1 MTEKATFVMYK
12 SWRQLFKSLPKEQ
25 AADLICAIYDY
36 QTDGECDIADPAVAA
51 MFNMIRE
58 TMDAD
63 SAKYDETLKKR
74 KEAGSRGGRPKKQE
88 KAKESKRKH
97 LVSDAFFEKHLQAS
111 ESKSKQKNPVSESV
125 SVSVYDSVSVN
136 DNVSDSSNEEIVS
149 LSSNDDNSSAKP
161 TREHVPYQEVVEK
174 FNEICLSLPQVQ
186 KLTPARRQA
195 IKGRCSEYSVPEIVD
210 VFRRAE
216 NSDFL
221 SGRNGNWNGC
231 SFDWLMKPANFLK
244 VLEGNYENKSSP
256 DGPDGFPETNNPFL
270 RMLWE
275 EEHK

>member
-1 MTEKATFVMYK
+1 MEPRESIVFYSSFFEAID
-12 SWRQLFKSLPKEQ
+12 SLPEENQ
-25 AADLICAIYDY
+25 AECYRAVMRYGLYGEEPEPGSLGYTMFLAFRKQIDVNQKRFENSKKKPNRD
-36 QTDGECDIADPAVAA
+36 QTTTKQQPNRNQTATKRRPNSNQTTTKPPA
-51 MFNMIRE
+51 N
-58 TMDAD
+58 
-63 SAKYDETLKKR
+63 
-74 KEAGSRGGRPKKQE
+74 
-88 KAKESKRKH
+88 
-97 LVSDAFFEKHLQAS
+97 
-111 ESKSKQKNPVSESV
+111 
-125 SVSVYDSVSVN
+125 VN
-136 DNVSDSSNEEIVS
+136 VNVNENVNENENVNVSSNEDITP
-149 LSSNDDNSSAKP
+149 LSSDEDNSSAKP
-161 TREHVPYQEVVEK
+161 TRVPYQEVVEK

>member
-1 MTEKATFVMYK
+1 MAEKQSFVMHMMWAEIFEKLPTEKAG
-12 SWRQLFKSLPKEQ
+12 E
-25 AADLICAIYDY
+25 LIQAIYAY
-36 QTDGECDIADPAVAA
+36 QKTGEASVEDPVLSAV
-51 MFNMIRE
+51 FEMIRSKME
-58 TMDAD
+58 DDAE
-63 SAKYDETLKKR
+63 KYWTQVERNR
-74 KEAGSRGGRPKKQE
+74 KNGHKGGRPRKTHNNPE
-88 KAKESKRKH
+88 KPNGFLENPLGGQQNPQKPDTDTDTDTDTVTDIDT
-97 LVSDAFFEKHLQAS
+97 VS
-111 ESKSKQKNPVSESV
+111 N
-125 SVSVYDSVSVN
+125 
-136 DNVSDSSNEEIVS
+136 SSNEEIVS

-231 SFDWLMKPANFLK
+231 SFDWLMKPANFIK
-244 VLEGNYENKSSP
+244 VLEGNYENQPAINQHSKINGHDELNEFYAMTARWAEGDSS
-256 DGPDGFPETNNPFL
+256 G
-270 RMLWE
+270 
-275 EEHK
+275 

>member
-1 MTEKATFVMYK
+1 MTKKQSFVMHDM
-12 SWRQLFKSLPKEQ
+12 WGDIIENLPDEQ
-25 AADLICAIYDY
+25 AGILIKAIY
-36 QTDGECDIADPAVAA
+36 QFKRTGEASIEEPVLAAV
-51 MFNMIRE
+51 FDMIRNK
-58 TMDAD
+58 MVDDAE
-63 SAKYDETLKKR
+63 KYQKR
-74 KEAGSRGGRPKKQE
+74 VKANQENGKRGGRNKTQNNP
-88 KAKESKRKH
+88 
-97 LVSDAFFEKHLQAS
+97 LGFS
-111 ESKSKQKNPVSESV
+111 ETQSNPVGPDTDTDTDTV
-125 SVSVYDSVSVN
+125 TDN
-136 DNVSDSSNEEIVS
+136 DTVSDSSNEEIVS

-231 SFDWLMKPANFLK
+231 SFDWLMKPANFIK
-244 VLEGNYENKSSP
+244 VLEGNYENQPAINQHSKINGHDELNEFYAMTARWAEGDSS
-256 DGPDGFPETNNPFL
+256 G
-270 RMLWE
+270 
-275 EEHK
+275 

>member
-1 MTEKATFVMYK
+1 MADKKSFVVYK
-12 SWRQLFKSLPKEQ
+12 SWKSLFNELPPEQ
-25 AADLICAIYDY
+25 AGVLIQAVFSY
-36 QTDGECDIADPAVAA
+36 QDGEEVDISDPVLAAV
-51 MFNMIRE
+51 FNLIRNQ
-58 TMDAD
+58 MDAD
-63 SAKYDETLKKR
+63 NEKYMQTVNRR
-74 KEAGSRGGRPKKQE
+74 KEAGAKGGVA
-88 KAKESKRKH
+88 KAG
-97 LVSDAFFEKHLQAS
+97 
-111 ESKSKQKNPVSESV
+111 KSKQKVANAKFAKQNVANV
-125 SVSVYDSVSVN
+125 AVN
-136 DNVSDSSNEEIVS
+136 DNDNEYVNDNDYVNVSSKEDITPLSSNE
-149 LSSNDDNSSAKP
+149 DNSSAKP